1 MTIWNA
7 SASKDSCLDDS
18 HRWSLVQEAQ
28 FMEEVREPP
37 REEKCVVGVSK
48 SHGSEPALIWG
59 WEFFS
64 RGYEGELCRVMVQGR
79 CGSVCVCVFDFIT
92 EIHETGVAEP
102 HIISKE
108 AWNQVYL
115 LFKIKQ

>member
-18 HRWSLVQEAQ
+18 HRWFLVQEAQ

-48 SHGSEPALIWG
+48 SHGSEPALI
-59 WEFFS
+59 
-64 RGYEGELCRVMVQGR
+64 
-79 CGSVCVCVFDFIT
+79 
-92 EIHETGVAEP
+92 
-102 HIISKE
+102 
-108 AWNQVYL
+108 
-115 LFKIKQ
+115 